1 VNFSANGHGARGVN
15 AYKFELHFYAKI
27 NDENATFVV
36 SDNKIELQIRK
47 LEPEWWP
54 RLVATPQKPHWLKV
68 DFDRW
73 RTEDDAEVEEKPRDV
88 RQDYEKEYAELQKR
102 ELGYIKG

>member
-1 VNFSANGHGARGVN
+1 MAN
-15 AYKFELHFYAKI
+15 L
-27 NDENATFVV
+27 
-36 SDNKIELQIRK
+36 S
-47 LEPEWWP
+47 P
-54 RLVATPQKPHWLKV
+54 LVYWSQTKQTLLLKV